1 MFKQYNATFDFTC
14 LEMKDS
20 EQPAS
25 CKCGPF
31 ELVQQTKK
39 SAMAYG
45 TAYSGENALQRY
57 DQTAYDTMKTQATS
71 LGKNIDALTYLRLTD
86 DLMSSNNWN
95 LFKQFVND
103 MRYL

>member
-1 MFKQYNATFDFTC
+1 MLKEYNTTFDFTC

-20 EQPAS
+20 EQPSS
-25 CKCGPF
+25 CKCGPY

-39 SAMAYG
+39 SAISTG

-57 DQTAYDTMKTQATS
+57 DQTAYDTMKSQSIS

-103 MRYL
+103 MKNL